1 MQQKRS
7 RSGVWTVL
15 RPYRGSI
22 VLLSCLTVLQSL
34 LQVTSAVLMRF
45 VIDAAISNNGKLV
58 FWGVLMITDM
68 AALVIFHGVLSWHAS
83 SAADRFTARIRYDL
97 LRCAMQSRDEKLHS
111 YHSGALLSRGIEDVN
126 TICDGAMHALP
137 AMVGQLAQ
145 LAATFAAVFLIYPPI
160 AAVLTAA
167 AVIIGGMAA
176 WLRPVMKRRQ
186 RLVRQT
192 EERMSADMQE
202 DLQQLELIQS
212 LQMHRPSLSRFD
224 RLLKDTL
231 RAKFKRRIWSVGSNG
246 VINAASQIGTGVLLL
261 WGAGQIASDAL
272 SYGSLTSMLQL
283 LLLFRSP
290 VLGLSGLWT
299 RTAAIEVAGE
309 RLLEMLD
316 APKETSTEEGSA
328 PKVQAIVFENVTFS
342 YPGEETPVLRQFNAR
357 FVLDDW
363 SCLTGISG
371 KGKTTLFK
379 LMLGLYDPQEGRVYL
394 DTDRG
399 QILCSERTRY
409 LFAYVPQDYALFS
422 GTIRE
427 NLEMVAPDADDAQ
440 RRWALQTAQA
450 EFVWDLTAGE
460 QTHVRENNNGL
471 SKGQLQRLAIA
482 RAILMDRP
490 VFLLD
495 ECTSALD
502 AQTEERVLQQLKR
515 LGKQAVLV
523 THRPT
528 ALNGI
533 DRISKVEMNG

>member
-1 MQQKRS
+1 MKRKKAKP
-7 RSGVWTVL
+7 GVGRVL
-15 RPYRGSI
+15 RPYRKSI

-34 LQVTSAVLMRF
+34 LQVVSAVLMRS
-45 VIDAAISNNGKLV
+45 VIDAALGDSSKLA
-58 FWGVLMITDM
+58 FWGVIMIADM
-68 AALVIFHGVLSWHAS
+68 AALVIVHGVLTWYAS
-83 SAADRFTARIRYDL
+83 SATDRFTAQLRYNL
-97 LRCAMQSRDEKLHS
+97 LHCAMHSRDEKLHS
-111 YHSGALLSRGIEDVN
+111 YHSGALLNRGIEDVN
-126 TICDGAMHALP
+126 TICDGAMYALP
-137 AMVGQLAQ
+137 AMVGQIAQ
-145 LAATFAAVFLIYPPI
+145 LVATFAAVFLISPPI
-160 AAVLTAA
+160 AAVLTAT
-167 AVIIGGMAA
+167 AVVIGGMAA
-176 WLRPVMKRRQ
+176 WLRPIMKRRH

-212 LQMHRPSLSRFD
+212 LQMQKPSLSRFD
-224 RLLKDTL
+224 RLLKSSL
-231 RAKFKRRIWSVGSNG
+231 HAKFKRRLWSVGSNG
-246 VINAASQIGTGVLLL
+246 VINAASQLGTGVLLL
-261 WGAGQIASDAL
+261 WGAGQIAAETL

-290 VLGLSGLWT
+290 VLGLTGLWT

-309 RLLEMLD
+309 RLLEMLS
-316 APKETSTEEGSA
+316 APEEPGTEETSA
-328 PKVQAIVFENVTFS
+328 PDVRAIVFENVTFA

-357 FVLDDW
+357 FVLEDW

-379 LMLGLYDPQEGRVYL
+379 LILGLYDPQEGRVYL

-399 QILCSERTRY
+399 EILCSEHTRY

-422 GTIRE
+422 GTVRE
-427 NLEMVAPDADDAQ
+427 NLEMAAPDADDAQ

-450 EFVWDLTAGE
+450 DFVWELTAGE

-490 VFLLD
+490 IFLLD

-502 AQTEERVLQQLKR
+502 SHTEDRVLQQLKG

-523 THRPT
+523 THRPA
-528 ALNGI
+528 ALEGL
-533 DRISKVEMNG
+533 DGISKVEMAE